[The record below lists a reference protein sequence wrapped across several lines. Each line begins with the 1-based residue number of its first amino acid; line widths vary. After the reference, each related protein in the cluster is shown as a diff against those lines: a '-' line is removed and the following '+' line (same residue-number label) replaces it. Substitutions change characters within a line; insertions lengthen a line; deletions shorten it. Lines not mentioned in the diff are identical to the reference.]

1 MNIEHKDLL
10 PLVIEIAEEAAAKIL
25 KIYSEDIDVQTKD
38 DESPLTLAD
47 LASHKVIVEGLSEL
61 TPEIPVMS
69 EESADIPYELR
80 KTWSTYWLVDPLD
93 GTKEFIKRNGEFTVN
108 IALIENHQPV
118 LGVVQVPVTGVC
130 YFAAAG
136 LGAFKKE
143 VDKPAQK
150 IKSKSTTPAS
160 FIVAG
165 SRSHGS
171 ELQQAFFAALGDNTE
186 IVAIGS
192 SLKFCLV
199 AEGKVD
205 IYPRFGLTSEWD
217 TAAAHAI
224 VLESGGFVSR
234 TDLTPLQY
242 NQKDSVLNPHFL
254 VVADRDFDWNSYLK
268 MVNLEQAQ

>member
-1 MNIEHKDLL
+1 MNTAHDELL
-10 PLVIEIAEEAAAKIL
+10 PSIIDIAEQAASKIL
-25 KIYSEDIDVQTKD
+25 QIYNGEIDVQIKKD
-38 DESPLTLAD
+38 DSPLTAAD
-47 LASHKVIVEGLSEL
+47 LAAHNVIIDGLSKL
-61 TPEIPVMS
+61 TPHIPIMS
-69 EESADIPYELR
+69 EESASIPYDTR
-80 KTWSTYWLVDPLD
+80 KSWSCYWLVDPLD

-108 IALIENHQPV
+108 IALIDNHQPV

-130 YFAAAG
+130 YFAASN

-143 VDKPAQK
+143 ADGSTRK
-150 IKSKSTTPAS
+150 IESKTTTADS
-160 FIVAG
+160 FSAAG

-171 ELQQAFFAALGDNTE
+171 DLQQAFFTALGDNTD

-224 VLESGGFVSR
+224 VLESGGLVSK
-234 TDLTPLQY
+234 TDLTPLEY
-242 NQKDSVLNPHFL
+242 NRKDSVLNPHFL
-254 VVADRDFDWNSYLK
+254 VIADRDFDWDRYLK
-268 MVNLEQAQ
+268 MVNLENTE